1 MENDS
6 MIKEINKAISY
17 FIQQR
22 RGINTLAIAVN
33 NTGMKNLQALD
44 KSEIIHDASHING
57 IAVYHIPKMRHLC
70 VVGEESVIKRMSE
83 NLNKVTISLDIKKDG
98 FHD

>member
-1 MENDS
+1 

-22 RGINTLAIAVN
+22 RGINTLAIAFN
-33 NTGMKNLQALD
+33 DAGMKKLQELD
-44 KSEIIHDASHING
+44 KSEISHDATHING
-57 IAVYHIPKMRHLC
+57 IEVYHIPNMSHLF

-83 NLNKVTISLDIKKDG
+83 ALKKEVTT
-98 FHD
+98 

>member
-1 MENDS
+1 
-6 MIKEINKAISY
+6 MIKEINKAISH

-22 RGINTLAIAVN
+22 KGINTLAIAVN
-33 NTGMKNLQALD
+33 DAGMKEIQALD
-44 KSEIIHDASHING
+44 KSEISHDATHING

-83 NLNKVTISLDIKKDG
+83 NLNKVTISLDVKKEG